1 MVVVDVGGRW
11 SVSLLSGHEGGAN
24 ELAMLVANAL
34 SAEAVITTTTE
45 ALKTVIVGV
54 GCRRGTP
61 CDRIV
66 ESVRDALAKAN
77 LPLERVRLLA
87 SADLKA
93 DEPGLLEAS
102 RELNVPL
109 KLVSSNEIRQ
119 TRRTF
124 DRSGFVQ
131 SKVNLPAVAE
141 PAALLAGRRTTLLL
155 PKQKYGNVTV
165 ALAVENCM
173 WSE

>member
-1 MVVVDVGGRW
+1 
-11 SVSLLSGHEGGAN
+11 
-24 ELAMLVANAL
+24 
-34 SAEAVITTTTE
+34 
-45 ALKTVIVGV
+45 
-54 GCRRGTP
+54 
-61 CDRIV
+61 
-66 ESVRDALAKAN
+66 VRDALAKAN
-77 LPLERVRLLA
+77 VTLEQVRLLA

-93 DEPGLLEAS
+93 DEAGLLAAS

-119 TRRTF
+119 TRRAF
-124 DRSGFVQ
+124 GRSGFVQ